1 VCQALQLKVSKI
13 RSFALF
19 LWSTVASSLW
29 LMVLFN
35 NLLKQVLDQVSP
47 KPKEVIRTTALRYPQ
62 KNRSNEFLPR
72 TYISMS
78 SFQCLYNSLSPW
90 YNIH

>member
-1 VCQALQLKVSKI
+1 
-13 RSFALF
+13 
-19 LWSTVASSLW
+19 
-29 LMVLFN
+29 MFN

-47 KPKEVIRTTALRYPQ
+47 KPTEVIRATALRYPQ

-90 YNIH
+90 